1 MAERIYY
8 LRQVTT
14 TGEGASFAWWPN
26 EQYLAYL
33 QVGDVALLN
42 YKDSDEGTNE
52 YHAFADE
59 STSEPSFALEG
70 TFGEYYSYYSIS
82 YNSTEEQ
89 NLIDRFGDLD
99 LVDLSSAQAY
109 VDSYMD
115 GIVEQANTGAE
126 NTQFTN
132 KKIEYNPTL
141 GESSSLEG
149 ATTAGSP
156 VSATMT
162 STATGAY

>member
-1 MAERIYY
+1 M
-8 LRQVTT
+8 
-14 TGEGASFAWWPN
+14 
-26 EQYLAYL
+26 
-33 QVGDVALLN
+33 
-42 YKDSDEGTNE
+42 SDM
-52 YHAFADE
+52 YAV
-59 STSEPSFALEG
+59 
-70 TFGEYYSYYSIS
+70 SYD
-82 YNSTEEQ
+82 STEEQ

-149 ATTAGSP
+149 TTTAGSP
-156 VSATMT
+156 VSATIT